1 MCKDPA
7 FYGVIGLAWVGT
19 ICGPSSWKGY
29 KASINEKR
37 ESAVSTAEV
46 IIFSDKLKKNSLQKY
61 VCT

>member
-19 ICGPSSWKGY
+19 LCGPNSWKGY

-37 ESAVSTAEV
+37 QNAVSTAEV
-46 IIFSDKLKKNSLQKY
+46 KKKLPVVHYEKILY
-61 VCT
+61 D